1 MRASSAWVP
10 SIRWPRIQPPPLWHW
25 PYMPWR
31 QYRQR
36 PQAEMQETRTR
47 SPWRTFSTA
56 SPVSTTVPTASWPRV
71 RPSSQLGTSPFED
84 VQVGAADGG
93 GVDLD
98 DRVAGMLQLG
108 VRLGLPLLA
117 VGSVV
122 DERLHGSPPAVGCL
136 SLS

>member
-1 MRASSAWVP
+1 MAQGA
-10 SIRWPRIQPPPLWHW
+10 PLLAGGHV
-25 PYMPWR
+25 
-31 QYRQR
+31 
-36 PQAEMQETRTR
+36 A
-47 SPWRTFSTA
+47 
-56 SPVSTTVPTASWPRV
+56 
-71 RPSSQLGTSPFED
+71 LED

-122 DERLHGSPPAVGCL
+122 DERLHDHL
-136 SLS
+136 RR